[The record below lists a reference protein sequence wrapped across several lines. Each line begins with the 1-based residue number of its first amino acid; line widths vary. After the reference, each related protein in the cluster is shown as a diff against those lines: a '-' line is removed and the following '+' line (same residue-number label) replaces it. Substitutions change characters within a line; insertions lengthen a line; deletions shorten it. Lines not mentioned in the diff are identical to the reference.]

1 MDVCFSQPESIS
13 LYTNPSPKR
22 RWWGSAICGSLANC
36 REFPELSKV
45 GTALAFGVFLSASSA
60 AAVAAAEAGAAGAEV
75 GAVKSATRILDT
87 HF

>member
-1 MDVCFSQPESIS
+1 MATFALQA
-13 LYTNPSPKR
+13 T
-22 RWWGSAICGSLANC
+22 G

-75 GAVKSATRILDT
+75 GAWSQPPGNLYIKSFIKALKMPLLVGG
-87 HF
+87 